1 MTTALDLNE
10 PYSSAELKKVASVE
24 FGILSPQQTIAQSVC
39 KIDTGNIYVDGEP
52 VRGGLSDPR
61 LGSVDP
67 RTPCETCGMKMRDC
81 PGHFGHLELAKPMY
95 HGGFL
100 KTTLKALRCV
110 CYYCSKLLA
119 DPNDLVIKRGE
130 GIGLYA
136 TRMPIDRIGVQKMS
150 VICKSRK
157 VCDSGGMES
166 VMKGSGGKQDDV
178 DMDDEDVAHTGCGYA
193 QPSYTVQGMQII
205 VSFPSSANE
214 ENEDGV
220 VVDQGDTKRPLSA
233 ETAYN
238 ILSRISV
245 PDMIAMG
252 FTPGRSEPSW
262 LILTVI
268 PVPPPPVRPSVA
280 FGGGTDR
287 AEDDLTLKLQ
297 DIVKVN
303 QMLKKQL
310 ETGAGSHIVN
320 EIAALLQWHLY
331 TLQDNNIPGMPEA
344 QTKSKKAI
352 KSIRSRLKG
361 KEGRIRGNLMGKRVD
376 FFRLVPS
383 SLSIAMNLT
392 FAERVTPLNYAKMR
406 ELVMRGPTS
415 WPGVRRGLSG
425 TIIAASICD
434 SPSKLRLRFYRSR
447 LSVLNLSV
455 TSPYNAD
462 FDGDE
467 MNMHLAQSHETRAE
481 IRNIM
486 MVPRQVVSP
495 QGNRPVMGIVQ
506 DSLLACALLTKR
518 DTFIEKDI
526 CMQLLMWLL
535 PASWDGGNMP
545 MPCILKPRPL
555 WSGKQLFSM
564 LLPKISLQKDAGIAS
579 KNRGDDPWFSR
590 SDCRVII
597 QEGEIMSG
605 VICKK
610 TVGAS
615 SGGLIHITWLDYGPE
630 RTKQFIG
637 GIQRLVNFWL
647 LHHGFTVG
655 CADIVAN
662 DGTMQKV
669 ADTLAQAKRDVRK
682 LVLDAQRGR
691 LEAQPGKSLQQSF
704 EARVNQRLNQ
714 AREDSGRLAADSL
727 DDKNNIIA
735 MVDSGSKGN
744 PINIA
749 QIIACVG
756 QQNVEGKRIPCGFR
770 DRTLPHFT
778 KDDFG
783 PESRGNHPD
792 HYFITA
798 SSRTPYLAGLTPQ
811 EFFFHAMGG
820 REGIIDTACK
830 TAETGYIQR
839 RLIKSMESIKSY
851 QYFVIFSR
859 QPISGEELEYGED
872 GMTAEYIEDQ
882 DIELMKISH
891 ERLAAIA
898 KHDYLN
904 PDYGRGWIKDEKVR
918 SNIRMD
924 HEIQAVLDREFEN
937 LREMKR
943 LLCTKVYR
951 DGESRQHIP
960 INVRRLIDQCHYLF
974 PAEEDP
980 DFYPPQEVVQ
990 KVEETLDRLR
1000 VIRGLTDD
1008 QVLGWEAQHNATV
1021 VLQAHLRYHLASRKL
1036 LERDRLG
1043 QRAVDWL
1050 LGEVEQRFEKSLVA
1064 AGESVG
1070 TIAAQ
1075 SIGEPATQMTLNT
1088 FHFAGVGSKNVTL
1101 GVPRLKEIINV
1112 AKNLKT
1118 PSMTVYLQPD
1128 YASDD
1133 AKAKQV
1139 QSELEHTTLGKIT
1152 SYTQILFD
1160 PDVRTSILEE
1170 DRQLVEEYYELPED
1184 DFDSSRCSPWVLR
1197 IKLDNSVMIDKK
1209 LSTRFVGQKI
1219 VEDYGGDVQC
1229 IVSDDNSENLIVRI
1243 RLLRDTEAAEEG
1255 SPEVKEDEDD
1265 EDYDGEED
1273 FRLLKKVEGSL
1284 LSDLT
1289 LEGLGSR
1296 EWVLDTDGCN
1306 LEQVLTMEAVDST
1319 RTFSNDI
1326 VEILNVLG
1334 IEACRK
1340 ALLNE
1345 LRQVISFDGSYVN
1358 YRHMS
1363 VLCDTMCQKGHL
1375 MSITRHGIN
1384 RVERGPLM
1392 RSSFE
1397 EMVEMLMDAACYAE
1411 TDHMRGVSENIML
1424 GQLAPIGTA
1433 ECELLIDT
1441 DKLVDARPVLPEDDL
1456 VLREAAKDTGD
1467 MAVGDSTPRDAA
1479 DVAFGNISSP
1489 MAGEWSGG
1497 YDGGML
1503 SPTSG
1508 MMASGMYDAMSPG
1521 GAFSPT
1527 SYAQSPGSALM
1538 SPFSPSAM
1546 SEFTPSASVGGG
1558 MTPFSP
1564 FSEAGPMTPGS
1575 ALSPSYSPTS
1585 PSSGPASAAMS
1596 PSYSPTSPAYSPTS
1610 PAYSPTS
1617 PAYSPTSPA
1626 YSPTSPA
1633 YSPTSPAYSPTSP
1646 AYSPTSPAYS
1656 PTSPAYSPTS
1666 PAYSP
1671 TSPAYSPTSPAYS
1684 PTSPAYAFRLSILS
1698 DEPGLLP
1705 NFSGLL
1711 ANVPVVL
1718 PHITSIQSDEPSIF
1732 SHVTSVQP
1740 DVSRIFPYLTSVG
1753 LRHIEGCLLL
1763 SPMVGVRYS
1772 PTSPA
1777 YSNTSP
1783 SYSPTSP
1790 SYSPTSPAYSP
1801 TSPAYS
1807 PESLPSGSGYSP
1819 EGGEEEDDE
1828 ATKSKRRRDPD
1839 EEDKYSDR
1847 EDDPKKS
1854 RKE

>member
-1 MTTALDLNE
+1 
-10 PYSSAELKKVASVE
+10 
-24 FGILSPQQTIAQSVC
+24 
-39 KIDTGNIYVDGEP
+39 
-52 VRGGLSDPR
+52 
-61 LGSVDP
+61 
-67 RTPCETCGMKMRDC
+67 
-81 PGHFGHLELAKPMY
+81 
-95 HGGFL
+95 
-100 KTTLKALRCV
+100 
-110 CYYCSKLLA
+110 
-119 DPNDLVIKRGE
+119 
-130 GIGLYA
+130 
-136 TRMPIDRIGVQKMS
+136 
-150 VICKSRK
+150 
-157 VCDSGGMES
+157 
-166 VMKGSGGKQDDV
+166 
-178 DMDDEDVAHTGCGYA
+178 
-193 QPSYTVQGMQII
+193 
-205 VSFPSSANE
+205 
-214 ENEDGV
+214 
-220 VVDQGDTKRPLSA
+220 
-233 ETAYN
+233 
-238 ILSRISV
+238 
-245 PDMIAMG
+245 
-252 FTPGRSEPSW
+252 
-262 LILTVI
+262 
-268 PVPPPPVRPSVA
+268 
-280 FGGGTDR
+280 
-287 AEDDLTLKLQ
+287 
-297 DIVKVN
+297 
-303 QMLKKQL
+303 
-310 ETGAGSHIVN
+310 
-320 EIAALLQWHLY
+320 
-331 TLQDNNIPGMPEA
+331 
-344 QTKSKKAI
+344 
-352 KSIRSRLKG
+352 
-361 KEGRIRGNLMGKRVD
+361 
-376 FFRLVPS
+376 
-383 SLSIAMNLT
+383 SIAMNLT

-415 WPGVRRGLSG
+415 WPGAKR
-425 TIIAASICD
+425 IIRDDNSCID
-434 SPSKLRLRFYRSR
+434 LRFTKQAQDIVLRYGWRVERHMQDNDLVIFNRQPSLHKMSMMGHR
-447 LSVLNLSV
+447 AKILPFSTFRLNLSV

-783 PESRGNHPD
+783 PESRGFVEN
-792 HYFITA
+792 
-798 SSRTPYLAGLTPQ
+798 SYLAGLTPQ

-839 RLIKSMESIKSY
+839 RLIKSMESIKVRYDGSVRNEMDEVV
-851 QYFVIFSR
+851 QF
-859 QPISGEELEYGED
+859 LYGED

-1289 LEGLGSR
+1289 LKGIPGVTKCYMRQDNRVQYSNDVGTFARSR

-1575 ALSPSYSPTS
+1575 ALSPSYFPTS
-1585 PSSGPASAAMS
+1585 PSSGPASTAMS

-1617 PAYSPTSPA
+1617 PAYSPTSPP

-1684 PTSPAYAFRLSILS
+1684 PTSPAYAFRLS
-1698 DEPGLLP
+1698 
-1705 NFSGLL
+1705 
-1711 ANVPVVL
+1711 VL
-1718 PHITSIQSDEPSIF
+1718 GT
-1732 SHVTSVQP
+1732 
-1740 DVSRIFPYLTSVG
+1740 
-1753 LRHIEGCLLL
+1753 
-1763 SPMVGVRYS
+1763 
-1772 PTSPA
+1772 
-1777 YSNTSP
+1777 
-1783 SYSPTSP
+1783 
-1790 SYSPTSPAYSP
+1790 
-1801 TSPAYS
+1801 
-1807 PESLPSGSGYSP
+1807 
-1819 EGGEEEDDE
+1819 
-1828 ATKSKRRRDPD
+1828 
-1839 EEDKYSDR
+1839 
-1847 EDDPKKS
+1847 
-1854 RKE
+1854 